1 MSIFCQNNLYTLTKI
16 NKYLKIKLDNY
27 IKNNKKEGYKMKIG
41 ITNDHRGVLAKQFL
55 TEYLTALGY
64 NVINYGT
71 NSQEPAD
78 FPDYAK
84 KLGEG
89 ILNKEVD
96 LGIAICGTGI
106 GMSIALNKMKG
117 IYCAKVSNNSEAAL
131 SRAHNNANVIAISED
146 LNKELMKEIIKTFIE
161 TPFSN
166 IDRYINRNNKIKD
179 IENA

>member
-1 MSIFCQNNLYTLTKI
+1 MT
-16 NKYLKIKLDNY
+16 
-27 IKNNKKEGYKMKIG
+27 IG
-41 ITNDHRGVLAKQFL
+41 LTNDHRGVKAKQFL
-55 TEYLTALGY
+55 TEYLTELGY

-71 NSQEPAD
+71 DSEEPAD

-89 ILNKEVD
+89 ILKKEVN

-117 IYCAKVSNNSEAAL
+117 IYCAKVSTVSEASL
-131 SRAHNNANVIAISED
+131 SKAHNNANAMAISEEMD
-146 LNKELMKEIIKTFIE
+146 KETMIEVVKTFIE